1 MWTGPKLQ
9 VQEEAQ
15 CKEGDDSESKVPSW
29 APSQKHATVSPG
41 QRAGL
46 GPHASSL
53 GLKHFEPQVCSRN
66 YLEDLTGPPARVTI
80 PSDYP

>member
-15 CKEGDDSESKVPSW
+15 CKEGDDSES
-29 APSQKHATVSPG
+29 AF
-41 QRAGL
+41 L
-46 GPHASSL
+46 GAIPKACYREPRTEGRTGPPDSSL
-53 GLKHFEPQVCSRN
+53 GLKQSELQVCSRN

-80 PSDYP
+80 SSDHP